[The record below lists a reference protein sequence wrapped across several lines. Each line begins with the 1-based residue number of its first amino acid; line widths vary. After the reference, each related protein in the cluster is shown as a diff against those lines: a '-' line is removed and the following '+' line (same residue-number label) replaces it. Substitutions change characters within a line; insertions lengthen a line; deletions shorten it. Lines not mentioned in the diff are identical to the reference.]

1 MPDPTRVHAYLALIK
16 DQEKEVIAV
25 PDGAGR
31 ALCVSSDKHW
41 TLTREWDELHII
53 APLVEE
59 ADLKRTRAEND
70 ADRWRRAHSIVEQER
85 DQAREQRDEA
95 WRVAGEQTRL
105 ERDRAEAAERER
117 DEWQASADKWH
128 GEWQKIAPIRDV
140 SRADVSEALA
150 RCLTPEE
157 WNLTFP
163 ALVNEMCDLFAI
175 EAEKP
180 TGFGKHENTTALA
193 VDDRDIEA
201 VKVEAV
207 NDGKW
212 WLADGA
218 LINTCES
225 PNADEAREAAEEY
238 LELAKGAEA
247 VARAIEAK
255 EDPIM
260 ARTRELLD
268 LAHPGEYAW
277 TGAFE
282 TCRRIAEAE
291 AKKVRDE

>member
-1 MPDPTRVHAYLALIK
+1 MIKVHAYLARIK

-53 APLVEE
+53 APLVE
-59 ADLKRTRAEND
+59 
-70 ADRWRRAHSIVEQER
+70 
-85 DQAREQRDEA
+85 DE
-95 WRVAGEQTRL
+95 
-105 ERDRAEAAERER
+105 
-117 DEWQASADKWH
+117 
-128 GEWQKIAPIRDV
+128 
-140 SRADVSEALA
+140 
-150 RCLTPEE
+150 
-157 WNLTFP
+157 
-163 ALVNEMCDLFAI
+163 
-175 EAEKP
+175 EKP

-201 VKVEAV
+201 VKVESV
-207 NDGKW
+207 DDGKW
-212 WLADGA
+212 WIADGT
-218 LINTCES
+218 LINTCEF
-225 PNADEAREAAEEY
+225 PNADEARDAADEY

-260 ARTRELLD
+260 VRTRELLD

-282 TCRRIAEAE
+282 TCRKIAEAE
-291 AKKVRDE
+291 AKKVRDA